1 MARQVLSA
9 NTPVA
14 YNLQDFRGTAY
25 QKINENFAELYSKL
39 SWGYG
44 APGAAAGAKGTLYL
58 RLDGGTGT
66 TLYVREAAGSPVS
79 ASNTLTF
86 SANPIA
92 NETVIIGNITYMFV
106 GTLSTAPAV
115 PYEVLIGAT
124 ASDSLDNLIAAIN
137 GAAGAGTT
145 YGTGTVAHP
154 YVTAAAGAGDT
165 LTATVVAAGEAG
177 NLIETA
183 ETLTE
188 GNWTYDNMTGGVD
201 DNGAG
206 WVAK

>member
-25 QKINENFAELYSKL
+25 QKINENFAELYSKV

-44 APGAAAGAKGTLYL
+44 APGAAAGGKGTMYL
-58 RLDGGTGT
+58 RQDGGAGT
-66 TLYVREAAGSPVS
+66 TLYIREAAGAPVS
-79 ASNTLTF
+79 ASNVLTLT
-86 SANPIA
+86 ANPLN
-92 NETVIIGNITYMFV
+92 NETVIIGNVTYMFR
-106 GTLSTAPAV
+106 TALQTNPTVA
-115 PYEVLIGAT
+115 YEVLIGAT

-137 GAAGAGTT
+137 GGTGAGTK

-165 LTATVVAAGEAG
+165 LTATVTAAGEAG

-188 GNWTYDNMTGGVD
+188 GNWTYDNMNGGVD
-201 DNGAG
+201 DDGTG